1 MENAVGAHLL
11 NQLRGLPWE
20 VMYWREGD
28 LEVDYV
34 VRTPQRLLAIEVK
47 SSRSRAPNG
56 LAAFCS
62 RWAEAVP
69 LIVGHGGMPLEEFFA
84 THPRTLLGG

>member
-1 MENAVGAHLL
+1 MSAL
-11 NQLRGLPWE
+11 QGLPWE

-34 VRTPQRLLAIEVK
+34 VRTPRRLLAIEVK
-47 SSRSRAPNG
+47 SSRLRAPKG

-62 RWAEAVP
+62 RWPGAVP
-69 LIVGHGGMPLEEFFA
+69 RIVGPGGMPLEEFFSIDP
-84 THPRTLLGG
+84 HTLL